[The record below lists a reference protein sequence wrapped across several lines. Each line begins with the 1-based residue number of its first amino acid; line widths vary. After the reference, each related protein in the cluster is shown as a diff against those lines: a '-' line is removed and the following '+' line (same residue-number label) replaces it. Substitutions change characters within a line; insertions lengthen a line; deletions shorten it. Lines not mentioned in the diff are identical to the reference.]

1 MKRNT
6 VLTGF
11 VFLSVLW
18 LGAQEIKVLNRVI
31 IPMEVNNNTSPQF
44 SPDGSKILFTQSGFR
59 GLWLYD
65 LSDKSIT
72 QLNDHPGAG
81 YEPVFTRDGRQIIFR
96 VDEYRGM
103 RKYSALAIQT
113 IGDKKIEY
121 LSEKTRFLS
130 PATRLE
136 NESIIYRKDKDIKA
150 YNMNHKESIQ
160 SGGID
165 ETFAYVEG
173 QKIVLHKNGERK
185 ELAPLGDGNY
195 IWLSLSPD
203 KTRMLFTLAGAGT
216 FITDL
221 EGKVQVKLGI
231 ANAPKWSSDGKWIVY
246 MVDEDDGHTMI
257 ASDIWIASGD
267 GNLRFQLTQT
277 DDSIEMFPDWS
288 PAMDKIVFD
297 IFDGKIAY
305 VNIEITD

>member
-1 MKRNT
+1 MKRIRFLIS
-6 VLTGF
+6 VLLIFSATGF
-11 VFLSVLW
+11 GQQINVLKTVAITA
-18 LGAQEIKVLNRVI
+18 GNRDF
-31 IPMEVNNNTSPQF
+31 TSPQF

-72 QLNDHPGAG
+72 QLNDHIGAG
-81 YEPVFTRDGRQIIFR
+81 YEPVFTKDGRRIIFR

-103 RKYSALAIQT
+103 KKYSSMAIQT
-113 IGDKKIEY
+113 IGVKKVDYIV
-121 LSEKTRFLS
+121 KNVRFLS
-130 PATRLE
+130 PATRLK

-150 YNMNHKESIQ
+150 YNMNRKESIQ
-160 SGGID
+160 SGGVD
-165 ETFAYVEG
+165 ETFAYIEG
-173 QKIVLHKNGERK
+173 QKIVVHKNGERK

-195 IWLSLSPD
+195 IWFSLSPD
-203 KTRMLFTLAGAGT
+203 KARMLFTLAGAGT

-231 ANAPKWSSDGKWIVY
+231 ANAPKWSPDGKWIAY

-257 ASDIWIASGD
+257 ASDIWIASSD
-267 GNLRFQLTQT
+267 GKLRFRLTQT

-297 IFDGKIAY
+297 TFDGKIAY
-305 VNIEITD
+305 VNIEIID

>member
-1 MKRNT
+1 MKRIRYFIS
-6 VLTGF
+6 VLLIFSATGF
-11 VFLSVLW
+11 
-18 LGAQEIKVLNRVI
+18 GQQIKVLETVAITTENRDF
-31 IPMEVNNNTSPQF
+31 TSPQF

-65 LSDKSIT
+65 LSDKSII

-103 RKYSALAIQT
+103 KKYSALAIQT
-113 IGDKKIEY
+113 IGAKKVDYIV
-121 LSEKTRFLS
+121 KNVRFLS

-150 YNMNHKESIQ
+150 YNMNRKESIQ

-165 ETFAYVEG
+165 ETFAYIEG
-173 QKIVLHKNGERK
+173 QKIVLHKNGDRK

-203 KTRMLFTLAGAGT
+203 NSRLLFTLAGAGT

-221 EGKVQVKLGI
+221 EGKIQAQLGI
-231 ANAPKWSSDGKWIVY
+231 ANAPKWSPDGKWIVY
-246 MVDEDDGHTMI
+246 MVDEDDGHVIT
-257 ASDIWIASGD
+257 ASDIWAVSAD
-267 GNLRFQLTQT
+267 GKTRIQLTKT
-277 DDSIEMFPDWS
+277 SEIHEMYPAWS
-288 PAMDKIVFD
+288 PLMDKIVFD
-297 IFDGKIAY
+297 TNSGKIIIM
-305 VNIEITD
+305 NISVID